1 MDDGSLMS
9 ASVATWLQQLG
20 LGKYASLFEDNDID
34 WELLPSLD
42 QDVLK
47 DIGIRSAGHRLRILR
62 AAAALQSR
70 DQTPGTVDAAAAGA
84 LRLDDD
90 ISAWSRIPGERKPVT
105 MLFADIVG
113 STAATEHLDAEEAHA
128 LLYRATRQMCEAV
141 EGNLGT
147 VCRFMGDG
155 IMAMFGAPVASERHA
170 LEACRAALDMQRR
183 IADYARELEASHGAG
198 TQIRVGLN
206 SGEIV
211 VLEVGDDPDKP
222 EYDASGPTVALAAR
236 MEQSAAPG
244 TIQMTASTHAL
255 AGNLIEAD
263 ALEPVRVKGV
273 SEPVQAFRLRKV
285 RSSLEPSAFSVYS
298 QFVGRRAEL
307 AQFAGLL
314 GECLKSR
321 EGQTIYMRGEPG
333 IGKTR
338 LIEAMI
344 RQAAERGFIPH
355 KVLVLDFGVGK
366 GQEAIPALVRSLLG
380 IKQGSG
386 KRKRE
391 KAVEQLEAS
400 GILDPEQRVY
410 LNDLLDLTQP
420 LELRT
425 LYDAMEVAAR
435 SDGKHRTVGAI
446 IARLARHN
454 PLLVVVEGLHWADPE
469 TLAYLASLTAVVA
482 ESPALMI
489 MSSRLEGDPIDTNW
503 RARTSEHPVVTWDLG
518 PLRKEDSLRLA
529 QSCSDADEAFV
540 RRCIERAE
548 GNPLFLEQLLLG
560 GDQSTTDSLPD
571 SIKSLVLSRLDH
583 LPGADKLALRAASIL
598 GQRFAAEGLRHLV
611 DNPDYD
617 CQELVNHQLVR
628 PDGEFYIFAHA
639 LIQGGIYA
647 SLLKGQRAGLHRRAA
662 EWFAERDSILH
673 AEHLDRAGDHGA
685 ASAYLRA
692 AQRQLDLYRPERAL
706 QLVRRGLEIAP
717 DSEVFALAC
726 LEGETLRIL
735 GRIPESIGAYR
746 FAGEASDGEIGRC
759 QARIGMAA
767 GLGNSDAHEEMLA
780 LLDEAE
786 EIAREHRLSHELAQI
801 HQMRGG
807 VLFFRGEIDAC
818 LAANEASLRHAREAG
833 SADVEAMA
841 LSGLADAEYNRGR
854 FISARQ
860 YFDACIELAREHG
873 FGRVIAANLSLR
885 GYVTC
890 WQNDL
895 DATARDYA
903 EALEQARKTGD
914 QRAEMLA
921 SMIGGSFW
929 ASIGKLDDGERWIDD
944 GLEIARRIGSQMFEG
959 VCLYL
964 LARVAL
970 ARDARN
976 DARRLAHDGVELLRN
991 SEAGMSFG
999 GPIALG
1005 ILALASEESGERRA
1019 ALGEAEALLAAGS
1032 TGHNYLNFYED
1043 AIEVCLQ
1050 LQDWDEAERYA
1061 RALEE
1066 YTLAEPLPRCRF
1078 AIARGRALAARG
1090 RGNRATET
1098 LAELRELHAEAE
1110 RIGLV
1115 YALPALAQAI
1125 DDERPV

>member
-1 MDDGSLMS
+1 MPRGGVDDGALMS
-9 ASVATWLQQLG
+9 EAVAAWLQQLG
-20 LGKYASLFEDNDID
+20 LGQYASLFEDNDID
-34 WELLPSLD
+34 WELLPGLD

-62 AAAALQSR
+62 AAAALQSP
-70 DQTPGTVDAAAAGA
+70 DLTHDVAATAAPGAERV
-84 LRLDDD
+84 DDD
-90 ISAWSRIPGERKPVT
+90 ISAWSRIPGERKSVT

-113 STAATEHLDAEEAHA
+113 STAATENLDAEEAHA

-155 IMAMFGAPVASERHA
+155 IMAMFGAPIASERHA

-183 IADYARELEASHGAG
+183 IADYSRELEAGRGAG
-198 TQIRVGLN
+198 IRIRVGLN

-211 VLEVGDDPDKP
+211 LLEVGDDPDKP

-244 TIQMTASTHAL
+244 TIQMTTSTQAL
-255 AGNLIEAD
+255 AGNLVEAD
-263 ALEPVRVKGV
+263 PLEPVRVKGI
-273 SEPVQAFRLRKV
+273 SEPVEVYRLRKV
-285 RSSLEPSAFSVYS
+285 RSSLEPAAFSMHS
-298 QFVGRRAEL
+298 QFVGRRGEL
-307 AQFAGLL
+307 AQFTGLL

-338 LIEAMI
+338 LIEEMA
-344 RQAAERGFIPH
+344 RLAAEHGFVPH

-391 KAVEQLEAS
+391 KAVDQLEAS
-400 GILDPEQRVY
+400 GILDPAQRVY

-435 SDGKHRTVGAI
+435 SVGKHRTVGAI
-446 IARLARHN
+446 VARLARHN
-454 PLLVVVEGLHWADPE
+454 PILIVVEGLHWADRE
-469 TLAYLASLTAVVA
+469 TLAYLASLNAIVA

-489 MSSRLEGDPIDTNW
+489 MSSRLEGDPVDTNW
-503 RARTSEHPVVTWDLG
+503 RARTSEHPIVTWDLG
-518 PLRKEDSLRLA
+518 PLRREDSLRLA
-529 QSCSDADEAFV
+529 QSCGDADETFV

-560 GDQSTTDSLPD
+560 GDQGASDSMPD

-598 GQRFAAEGLRHLV
+598 GQRFAAEGLCYLV
-611 DNPDYD
+611 DNPDYE

-639 LIQGGIYA
+639 LIQGGVYA
-647 SLLKGQRAGLHRRAA
+647 SLLKGQRTELHRRAA
-662 EWFAERDSILH
+662 DWFAERDAILH
-673 AEHLDRAGDHGA
+673 AEHLDRAGDDRA
-685 ASAYLRA
+685 ANAYLRA

-706 QLVRRGLEIAP
+706 QLVRRGLEVAP
-717 DSEVFALAC
+717 DTEVFALAC
-726 LEGETLRIL
+726 LEGELLRIL
-735 GRIPESIGAYR
+735 GHIPESIGAYR
-746 FAGEASDGEIGRC
+746 FAGEAADGDIGRC
-759 QARIGMAA
+759 QASIGMAA
-767 GLGNSDAHEEMLA
+767 GLGDTGAHEEMLA
-780 LLDEAE
+780 LLADAE
-786 EIAREHRLSHELAQI
+786 EIAREHRLDLELAQI
-801 HQMRGG
+801 YQMRGG
-807 VLFFRGEIDAC
+807 VLFFRGENDAC
-818 LAANEASLRHAREAG
+818 LAANEASLRHARAAG
-833 SADVEAMA
+833 SAAVEAMA

-854 FISARQ
+854 FISAHR
-860 YFDACIELAREHG
+860 YYDACIELAREHG

-890 WQNDL
+890 WQNDI
-895 DATARDYA
+895 DATMRDYA

-921 SMIGGSFW
+921 LLIGGSFW
-929 ASIGKLDDGERWIDD
+929 ASFGEVDQGQRWIEE
-944 GLEIARRIGSQMFEG
+944 GLEIARRFGSQMFEG

-970 ARDARN
+970 ARDARD
-976 DARRLAHDGVELLRN
+976 DARRLARDGVELLRS

-1005 ILALASEESGERRA
+1005 ILALASDDPDERRA
-1019 ALGEAEALLAAGS
+1019 ALMEAEALLATGS

-1050 LQDWDEAERYA
+1050 MHDWHEAERYA
-1061 RALEE
+1061 GALEE

-1078 AIARGRALAARG
+1078 AIARGRALAAWG
-1090 RGNRATET
+1090 RGSHDAET
-1098 LAELRELHAEAE
+1098 LANLRKLRAEAE
-1110 RIGLV
+1110 RIGL
-1115 YALPALAQAI
+1115 
-1125 DDERPV
+1125 D